1 MAAAAWVS
9 LKSCCVTG
17 PLVGRC
23 LRRTLQQLSWVLRRP
38 REGLAASSY
47 CLLPFSSLRPLYLAK
62 SLVNQTIGAGYVC
75 TNLHTSL
82 GTLRKAIKNF
92 ICMKA
97 CKPSGRRCERILKLK
112 LESRDSE
119 GNSKNPLWQEGQ
131 GDQNQQLPKRV
142 GIPTGIFVRT
152 GARRQRPW

>member
-1 MAAAAWVS
+1 MSVSEELLRNRPTGRPMPEANTAAA
-9 LKSCCVTG
+9 
-17 PLVGRC
+17 
-23 LRRTLQQLSWVLRRP
+23 VLGATP
-38 REGLAASSY
+38 APEGLAASSY

-152 GARRQRPW
+152 GARRQRP